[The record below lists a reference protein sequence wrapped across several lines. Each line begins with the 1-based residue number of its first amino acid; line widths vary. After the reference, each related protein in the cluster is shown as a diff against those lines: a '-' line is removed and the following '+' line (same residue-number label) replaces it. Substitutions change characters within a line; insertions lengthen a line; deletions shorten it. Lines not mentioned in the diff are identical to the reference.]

1 MRKLKSYLPIL
12 LGSFF
17 IVIIIFFTLIGY
29 GYTPHDPTDM
39 QVMNRFS
46 VPSSTN
52 LFGTDQYGRDLFSRV
67 MVGGQTSLSIAL
79 VAVSS
84 GLIIGVSFGAI
95 AGYRRGLWDEILMR
109 IAEVGYSFPSFL
121 LALIAVTIWGS
132 GKATIMGA
140 ISVANIPIFIKIT
153 RANVLYLREM
163 NYVEAARAAGASDL
177 RIILTHI
184 LPNSIQPILVQAT
197 ASFAGAILAEASLS
211 YLGLGVQPPQP
222 SWGRMLRDAQAFAG
236 LAPWTVI
243 FPGLA
248 IALTVLGLNLL
259 GDGLK
264 IKGNNYS

>member
-1 MRKLKSYLPIL
+1 MRKLISYLPIL
-12 LGSFF
+12 LGIFF
-17 IVIIIFFTLIGY
+17 VSIIVLFTLIGY
-29 GYTPHDPTDM
+29 LYTPHDPTDM

-46 VPSSTN
+46 APSATN

-67 MVGGQTSLSIAL
+67 MIGGQTSLSIAL

-84 GLIIGVSFGAI
+84 GLIIGVSLGAI
-95 AGYRRGLWDEILMR
+95 AGYHRGIWDEILMR
-109 IAEVGYSFPSFL
+109 VAEVGYSFPSLL
-121 LALIAVTIWGS
+121 LALLAVTIWGS
-132 GKATIMGA
+132 GQTTIMVA

-153 RANVLYLREM
+153 RANVLHLREM

-177 RIILTHI
+177 RIIATHI
-184 LPNSIQPILVQAT
+184 LPNSIQPILVQAI

-211 YLGLGVQPPQP
+211 YLGLGVQPPHP
-222 SWGRMLRDAQAFAG
+222 SWGRMLRDAQAFAS

-264 IKGNNYS
+264 LKGNNYS